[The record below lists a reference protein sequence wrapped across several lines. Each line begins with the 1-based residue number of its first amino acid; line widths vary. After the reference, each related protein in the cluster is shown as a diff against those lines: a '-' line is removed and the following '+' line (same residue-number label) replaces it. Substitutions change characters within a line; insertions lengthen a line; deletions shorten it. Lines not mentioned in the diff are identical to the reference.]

1 MADMEWRHFSCGYFE
16 GSCNFSVKNLK
27 ASHTTPSESLS
38 SLINLLERGLPSKPT
53 HFLFHKFEAE
63 HQINLSE
70 INYNHHM
77 SLIGEN
83 ALQWG
88 ERILGDDKNKDYPAR
103 IFLNKL
109 IDEHIPQ
116 YSFIKALMLPE
127 CPVGWILENID
138 SYAELSG
145 AERVDFYLAE
155 ANLVIEIDGSSHN
168 EKKQKIRDN
177 VRDILLLKNKTQT
190 IRVPTS
196 AIRENAAQIIQ
207 IFKEIEGE
215 LDKSEQLA
223 SFKKF
228 SASEKYK
235 HENIYFDLIAI
246 ARLQRII
253 AAALEAQQLSLNSK
267 HEY

>member
-1 MADMEWRHFSCGYFE
+1 MADMEWRHFSCGFFE
-16 GSCNFSVKNLK
+16 GSCNFSVKNLEVSSK
-27 ASHTTPSESLS
+27 APSESLS
-38 SLINLLERGLPSKPT
+38 CLINLLERGLPSKPT

-155 ANLVIEIDGSSHN
+155 ANLVIEVDGSSHN
-168 EKKQKIRDN
+168 EKNR
-177 VRDILLLKNKTQT
+177 
-190 IRVPTS
+190 
-196 AIRENAAQIIQ
+196 
-207 IFKEIEGE
+207 
-215 LDKSEQLA
+215 KSETT
-223 SFKKF
+223 
-228 SASEKYK
+228 
-235 HENIYFDLIAI
+235 
-246 ARLQRII
+246 
-253 AAALEAQQLSLNSK
+253 
-267 HEY
+267 